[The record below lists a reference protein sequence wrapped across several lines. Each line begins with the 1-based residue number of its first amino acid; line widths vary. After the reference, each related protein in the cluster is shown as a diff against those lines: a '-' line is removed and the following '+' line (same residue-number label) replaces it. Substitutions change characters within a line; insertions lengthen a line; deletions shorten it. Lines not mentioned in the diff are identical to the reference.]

1 MIDFMTLTWFHL
13 KLFAQNSYF
22 RTIVFVT
29 TIGYV
34 LMQYV
39 AANAV
44 HDLGNQTIWVRAG
57 IIGTWAAGTS
67 AAGVIPYQRAQGT
80 LAYILD
86 TTKGEA
92 ISLATL
98 IIPAACF
105 GLLAFPVA
113 WLTSLVLGVS
123 TTGITWILGL
133 GVITLW
139 LSVILLD
146 FVVAGLFV
154 LTPNAMLY
162 ESLLLIPI
170 LIGAGIYTVPQRY
183 QMVVEVLGLFLPM
196 ATPVKMILQPNLVTG
211 IDVLQMLILSVV
223 WLIMAHFLLKI
234 SLRRLRVTGDMAV
247 I

>member
-1 MIDFMTLTWFHL
+1 M
-13 KLFAQNSYF
+13 
-22 RTIVFVT
+22 
-29 TIGYV
+29 
-34 LMQYV
+34 
-39 AANAV
+39 
-44 HDLGNQTIWVRAG
+44 
-57 IIGTWAAGTS
+57 
-67 AAGVIPYQRAQGT
+67 
-80 LAYILD
+80 
-86 TTKGEA
+86 
-92 ISLATL
+92 
-98 IIPAACF
+98 
-105 GLLAFPVA
+105 A

-170 LIGAGIYTVPQRY
+170 LVGAGIYTVPQRY

>member
-29 TIGYV
+29 TIGHV

-44 HDLGNQTIWVRAG
+44 HDLGNQMIWLRAG

-80 LAYILD
+80 MAYVLD
-86 TTKGEA
+86 TSKGESV
-92 ISLATL
+92 SLATL

-113 WLTSLVLGVS
+113 WLASFVLGIN
-123 TTGITWILGL
+123 TTGISWMLGL

-162 ESLLLIPI
+162 ESLLLVPI

-183 QMVVEVLGLFLPM
+183 QMVVEVLRLFLPM
-196 ATPVKMILQPNLVTG
+196 ATPVKLILQPQLVTG
-211 IDVLQMLILSVV
+211 FDVLQMLIFSLV
-223 WLIMAHFLLKI
+223 WLFLAHFLLKI
-234 SLRRLRVTGDMAV
+234 SLQRLRVTGDMAV
-247 I
+247 V